1 MEDDVV
7 DPGEVG
13 LDPGRLELVRTRLEG
28 WIAEGDVHRTMVA
41 LVARHGKVAFHEA
54 FGVDGPEPDAQ
65 PLRTDAIFPMLSQS
79 KSMTATLVMQ
89 LVEDGLL
96 GLTRPVQDYLPE
108 FVGERKDQIL
118 VHHLLTHTS
127 GIDDLDFFTAA
138 AALVPQML
146 DSIGNAFGGQH
157 PMEHLFL
164 ELGYVWPAAHAVDE
178 VSRYANLN
186 FLLLG
191 EIVRRV
197 SGRSLDDLAQERLFG
212 PLGMADTTFCAPP
225 ADRAHR
231 IVRRSFDE
239 DPAPEYIHSEN
250 GRGALGG
257 AGAAYSTAADLAS
270 FVQLFLNDG
279 VAPDG
284 RRILHR
290 SSIQRM
296 TTNQIPGVP
305 GVLFGRLIAEASFG
319 LGWIETDSR
328 PKYAWPIAPQGSF
341 LHGGAGLIGAW
352 ADPATEV
359 VGVLCTVADR
369 MRLVGG
375 TPLDLRNHADLFC
388 QLVTAAVVD

>member
-1 MEDDVV
+1 MENDVV
-7 DPGEVG
+7 EPGEAG
-13 LDPGRLELVRTRLEG
+13 LDPGQLELVRTRLEG

-41 LVARHGKVAFHEA
+41 LVARHGKVALHEA

-65 PLRTDAIFPMLSQS
+65 PLRTDALFPMLSQS

-89 LVEDGLL
+89 LAEDGLL

-127 GIDDLDFFTAA
+127 GIDDLDFLLASER
-138 AALVPQML
+138 LLPQML
-146 DSIGNAFGGQH
+146 GSIGNAFGGQH

-164 ELGYVWPAAHAVDE
+164 ELAYVWPAAHPADE
-178 VSRYANLN
+178 VSRYASVNL
-186 FLLLG
+186 LLLG

-197 SGRSLDDLAQERLFG
+197 SGRSLDDLAQERIFG
-212 PLGMADTTFCAPP
+212 PLGMTDTSFCAPP
-225 ADRAHR
+225 EDACHR
-231 IVRRSFDE
+231 IVRRNFGE
-239 DPAPEYIHSEN
+239 DPADEFIHSES
-250 GRGALGG
+250 GRGSIGG
-257 AGAAYSTAADLAS
+257 AGAVYATAIDVAS

-284 RRILHR
+284 RRILHP
-290 SSIQRM
+290 SSIRRM

-305 GVLFGRLIAEASFG
+305 GQMFDRVIAEASFG

-328 PKYAWPIAPQGSF
+328 PKYAWPMPPEGSF
-341 LHGGAGLIGAW
+341 GHGGHGMIWAW
-352 ADPATEV
+352 GDPATGV

-369 MRLVGG
+369 MRVVGG
-375 TPLDLRNHADLFC
+375 TAFDLRHHADLFT

>member
-1 MEDDVV
+1 MQQDVV
-7 DPGEVG
+7 GPAEVG
-13 LDPGRLELVRTRLEG
+13 LDPGRLELVRTRLDE
-28 WIAEGDVHRTMVA
+28 WIAQGDVHRTMVA
-41 LVARHGKVAFHEA
+41 LVARHGKVAFREA

-65 PLRTDAIFPMLSQS
+65 PLRTDAIFPMASQS
-79 KSMTATLVMQ
+79 KSMTATLIM
-89 LVEDGLL
+89 LLAEDGLL
-96 GLTRPVQDYLPE
+96 GLSRPVQDYLPE

-127 GIDDLDFFTAA
+127 GIDDRDFFPASGR
-138 AALVPQML
+138 LLRQMVG
-146 DSIGNAFGGQH
+146 SIGNAFGGQH

-164 ELGYVWPAAHAVDE
+164 ELAYVWPAAHPADE
-178 VSRYANLN
+178 VSRYANVN
-186 FLLLG
+186 FFLLG

-197 SGRSLDDLAQERLFG
+197 SGRSLDDLAQGRLFG
-212 PLGMADTTFCAPP
+212 PLGMTDTTFCAPP

-239 DPAPEYIHSEN
+239 DPAPEYIHSES
-250 GRGALGG
+250 GRGASGG
-257 AGAAYSTAADLAS
+257 AGGAYATAVDLAS

-284 RRILHR
+284 RSILHP

-305 GVLFGRLIAEASFG
+305 GELFDRVIAEASFV
-319 LGWIETDSR
+319 LGWIDTDSR
-328 PKYAWPIAPQGSF
+328 PKYAWPMAPAGSF
-341 LHGGAGLIGAW
+341 QHGGASLIWAW

-369 MRLVGG
+369 MRTVGG
-375 TPLDLRNHADLFC
+375 TP
-388 QLVTAAVVD
+388 VE